1 MVARLAG
8 PAVNDADRSPPV
20 PVEMP
25 TSGGPDGKVPDKV
38 VPVPADDPNVAT
50 LADSVHA
57 NA

>member
-1 MVARLAG
+1 MSDHNSDKSA
-8 PAVNDADRSPPV
+8 PV

-25 TSGGPDGKVPDKV
+25 MTQAKDGKVPDKA
-38 VPVPADDPNVAT
+38 VPVPADDPAVAT

>member
-1 MVARLAG
+1 MSDHNSDKSA
-8 PAVNDADRSPPV
+8 PV

-25 TSGGPDGKVPDKV
+25 EVKDGKVPDKV
-38 VPVPADDPNVAT
+38 VPVPADDPAVAA